1 MVKLLAK
8 YSGLEIGSIVKLTEE
23 KERKLIEK
31 GFAVKYEEMEQEYID
46 LSQED
51 EKEEEVKERRKWFV
65 YHFLGIK
72 NKIYNFK
79 GANRRYQVI
88 YDKGIKII
96 DDYAHHP
103 TEIKVTIEAA
113 KKNEGKKVNVIFQPH
128 RYSRTKFFLDDFVEA
143 LKLADKL
150 ILMPIYSAG
159 EENIYDITSEKLAE
173 MVGKDVLVCEKEEIE
188 EIVKNNKESNE
199 IFIFMGAG
207 SVSKVAHDIT
217 NKL

>member
-1 MVKLLAK
+1 M
-8 YSGLEIGSIVKLTEE
+8 
-23 KERKLIEK
+23 
-31 GFAVKYEEMEQEYID
+31 
-46 LSQED
+46 
-51 EKEEEVKERRKWFV
+51 
-65 YHFLGIK
+65 
-72 NKIYNFK
+72 
-79 GANRRYQVI
+79 
-88 YDKGIKII
+88 
-96 DDYAHHP
+96 
-103 TEIKVTIEAA
+103 
-113 KKNEGKKVNVIFQPH
+113 IFQPH